1 MSKSNNI
8 GLIRYEFI
16 AYVPVF
22 DTQNV
27 NEILLTK
34 DDFADMKSQ
43 SDQIDWVPVEN
54 LDIDIID
61 NGEIDINSI
70 VKTKKRICGLF
81 DAEPLDWEYARIIM
95 ILQKQ
100 NIVTQYPGCQRI
112 QQFQYFLMLRI
123 DLYILDSLIFGL

>member
-16 AYVPVF
+16 AYVSVF

-43 SDQIDWVPVEN
+43 GDQIDWVPVEN

-70 VKTKKRICGLF
+70 VTTKKRIWAF
-81 DAEPLDWEYARIIM
+81 
-95 ILQKQ
+95 
-100 NIVTQYPGCQRI
+100 
-112 QQFQYFLMLRI
+112 
-123 DLYILDSLIFGL
+123 

>member
-1 MSKSNNI
+1 MSESNNI

-16 AYVPVF
+16 AYVSVF

-34 DDFADMKSQ
+34 DDLADMKSQ

-54 LDIDIID
+54 MDIDVID

-70 VKTKKRICGLF
+70 VKTRKRICGLF
-81 DAEPLDWEYARIIM
+81 DSEPQDWEYAQII
-95 ILQKQ
+95 
-100 NIVTQYPGCQRI
+100 VS
-112 QQFQYFLMLRI
+112 
-123 DLYILDSLIFGL
+123 DSTKTKHSYAIARMPKSPTVPVFFDVKE

>member
-1 MSKSNNI
+1 MQKSQKI

-16 AYVPVF
+16 AYVPIF

-54 LDIDIID
+54 VNIDIID

-81 DAEPLDWEYARIIM
+81 DAEPLDWEYAQII
-95 ILQKQ
+95 
-100 NIVTQYPGCQRI
+100 VS
-112 QQFQYFLMLRI
+112 
-123 DLYILDSLIFGL
+123 DSSKTKHSHAIARMPKSPTIPVFFDVKE

>member
-8 GLIRYEFI
+8 SLIRYEFI

-43 SDQIDWVPVEN
+43 SDQIDWVQVEN
-54 LDIDIID
+54 LDIDVID

-70 VKTKKRICGLF
+70 VKSKKRICGLF
-81 DAEPLDWEYARIIM
+81 YAEPLDWEYARII
-95 ILQKQ
+95 
-100 NIVTQYPGCQRI
+100 VS
-112 QQFQYFLMLRI
+112 
-123 DLYILDSLIFGL
+123 DSSKAKHSYAISRMPKSPTVPVFFDVKE

>member
-81 DAEPLDWEYARIIM
+81 DAEPLDWEYARII
-95 ILQKQ
+95 
-100 NIVTQYPGCQRI
+100 VS
-112 QQFQYFLMLRI
+112 
-123 DLYILDSLIFGL
+123 DSAKTKHSYAISRMPKSATVPVFFDVKD